1 MQFKTSL
8 NAPLGIIPQI
18 ELYIFNVLLI
28 HRFVMNESKHL
39 NTAKILYFFD
49 VAITVFLPVIMI
61 GKWIFSQLCLLY
73 LNDSTQN
80 YKHAALGFFNRKRW

>member
-8 NAPLGIIPQI
+8 NAPLGILPQS
-18 ELYIFNVLLI
+18 ELYILNVLLI
-28 HRFVMNESKHL
+28 HRFVTNASKHF

-49 VAITVFLPVIMI
+49 VAITVFLLVIKI
-61 GKWIFSQLCLLY
+61 EKRIFRQLCLLY